1 MNDLPV
7 RQRGLAPLGETLP
20 ASWYADPEVFAKE
33 RAGIFARHWQLFAHE
48 SRLPAPGDYVAG
60 MLAGY
65 PVVVIRGRDGQVRGF
80 HNVCRHRAAQL
91 VPDGVG
97 HAKSLVCPYHG
108 WSYDGEGRLIKARDF
123 GEDPGLDPAAMGLF
137 PLRTETWK
145 GLVFVCLDRKAP
157 SLVDWLGPVA
167 VMAKDYPLEK
177 YRFYRDKI
185 REVDVDWKTYG
196 DNYLE
201 GYHLELM
208 HPALC
213 EAIDVDRY
221 TIDVHDR
228 HEFFHLYGPRR
239 GDGLTQGLYFYRFPV
254 LMLNLYDWGAS
265 IATIDALGPG
275 RMRHTNWYLFE
286 DLSPGGKAE
295 RDRIVEWAIEIVSED
310 IAIVTG
316 VQRNLNTGVYD
327 RGRLSPKHEH
337 GLKGFH
343 DMVRRGIA
351 DYESGW
357 RPAVRPA

>member
-1 MNDLPV
+1 MNDLPARPRV
-7 RQRGLAPLGETLP
+7 TVPLGETLP
-20 ASWYADPEVFAKE
+20 ASWYADPGVFAKE
-33 RAGIFARHWQLFAHE
+33 RAAIFARHWQLFAHE
-48 SRLPAPGDYVAG
+48 SRMPNPGDYVAG

-65 PVVVIRGRDGQVRGF
+65 PIVVIRGRDGQVRGF

-97 HAKSLVCPYHG
+97 HSKSLVCPYHG
-108 WSYDGEGRLIKARDF
+108 WSYDGDGRLIKARDF

-145 GLVFVCLDRKAP
+145 GLVFVCLDRNGP
-157 SLVDWLGPVA
+157 SLVDWLGPIA

-185 REVDVDWKTYG
+185 REVDVDWKAYG

-213 EAIDVDRY
+213 AAIDVGQY
-221 TIDVHDR
+221 TIDVHDQDA
-228 HEFFHLYGPRR
+228 FFHLYGPRR
-239 GDGLTQGLYFYRFPV
+239 DGGLTQGLYFYRFPV

-286 DLSPGGKAE
+286 DLSPEGRAE
-295 RDRIVEWAIEIVSED
+295 RDRIAEWAIEIVSED

-343 DMVRRGIA
+343 DMVRRGLA
-351 DYESGW
+351 DYDAGW

>member
-1 MNDLPV
+1 MNDLPARPRV
-7 RQRGLAPLGETLP
+7 TTPLGETLP
-20 ASWYADPEVFAKE
+20 ASWYADPGVFAKE
-33 RAGIFARHWQLFAHE
+33 RAAIFARHWQLFAHE
-48 SRLPAPGDYVAG
+48 SRMPAPGDYVAG
-60 MLAGY
+60 TLAGY
-65 PVVVIRGRDGQVRGF
+65 PIVVIRARDGLVRGF

-91 VPDGVG
+91 VPDGAG
-97 HAKSLVCPYHG
+97 HSKSLVCPYHG
-108 WSYDGEGRLIKARDF
+108 WSYDGEGRLLKARDF
-123 GEDPGLDPAAMGLF
+123 GEDAGLDPAAMGLF

-145 GLVFVCLDRKAP
+145 GLVFICLDRNAP
-157 SLVDWLGPVA
+157 PLVDWLGPIA
-167 VMAKDYPLEK
+167 VMARDYPLEK

-185 REVDVDWKTYG
+185 REVEVDWKAYG

-213 EAIDVDRY
+213 AAIDVDQY
-221 TIDVHDR
+221 TIDVDDR
-228 HEFFHLYGPRR
+228 HEYFHLYGPRR
-239 GDGLTQGLYFYRFPV
+239 DGGLTQGLYFYRFPV

-286 DLSPGGKAE
+286 DLSPDGKAE
-295 RDRIVEWAIEIVSED
+295 RDRIADWAVEIVSED

-351 DYESGW
+351 DYDAGW
-357 RPAVRPA
+357 RPAVRPV